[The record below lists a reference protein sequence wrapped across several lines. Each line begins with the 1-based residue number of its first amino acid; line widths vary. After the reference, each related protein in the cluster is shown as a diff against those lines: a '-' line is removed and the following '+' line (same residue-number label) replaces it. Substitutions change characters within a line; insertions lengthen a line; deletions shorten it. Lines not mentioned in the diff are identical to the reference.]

1 METWTIE
8 NDIRENLIKA
18 YQQYDFNRYLDED
31 VSEVSIEI
39 QTLEKLVDKICVMK
53 NITKIQFLLEDDQ
66 WNKYSNY
73 Y

>member
-39 QTLEKLVDKICVMK
+39 QTLEKLVDKICVTK

-66 WNKYSNY
+66 
-73 Y
+73 

>member
-66 WNKYSNY
+66 
-73 Y
+73 

>member
-8 NDIRENLIKA
+8 NDIRENLIRA

-53 NITKIQFLLEDDQ
+53 NITKIQFLLEDDE
-66 WNKYSNY
+66 
-73 Y
+73 

>member
-1 METWTIE
+1 MNMETWTIE
-8 NDIRENLIKA
+8 NDIRESLIKA

-66 WNKYSNY
+66 
-73 Y
+73 

>member
-1 METWTIE
+1 MEKWTIE

-66 WNKYSNY
+66 
-73 Y
+73 

>member
-1 METWTIE
+1 MNMETWTIE

-66 WNKYSNY
+66 
-73 Y
+73 

>member
-1 METWTIE
+1 MNMETWTIE

-18 YQQYDFNRYLDED
+18 YQQYDFNRYLGED

-66 WNKYSNY
+66 
-73 Y
+73 